1 MSNVDA
7 SDRVAIPP
15 VRARQRSVLV
25 VAPEPFY
32 EDRGTPIAVRH
43 VLEALAE
50 LGFEIH
56 LLTFPVGEPVELDGL
71 WTLRCSNPLGIRSVP
86 VGFSLR
92 KVVLDHALTA
102 LLWRRLRRGRY
113 ACIHAVEEMALPA
126 IVMGRRAGIPV
137 IYDMQSSLPEQLR
150 DHPLLGL
157 PPSQA
162 LLRRAETWMIRNAD
176 YVVSSTGL
184 AERVLARSTSGRHRD
199 WVFPGPEF
207 VVKATA
213 VDRLR
218 RRLDISSGSFV
229 VLYAGNFEEYQGVD
243 LLLEAIPGV
252 LRVRPDVVVLL
263 VGAKE
268 RDDFRLPSRAGVPE
282 EAIRVLERQPR
293 DALAAL
299 YELADVLVSPRVVG
313 SNIPLKVFDYLANGG
328 VIVATD
334 IAAHRT
340 VLNHDRAVLVAPT
353 PEGMA
358 DGILRVLEDPELADS
373 VRASAEAFGDKHLS
387 WDGFVESVRDV
398 YLRVGAFD

>member
-1 MSNVDA
+1 MT
-7 SDRVAIPP
+7 PP
-15 VRARQRSVLV
+15 IRGRRRRSVLI
-25 VAPEPFY
+25 VAPQPFY

-50 LGFEIH
+50 LGFELQ
-56 LLTFPVGEPVELDGL
+56 LLTFPVGEPVKIDGL
-71 WTLRCSNPLGIRSVP
+71 ETVRCSNPLGIRSVP

-92 KVVLDHALTA
+92 KVVLDQALTVT
-102 LLWRRLRRGRY
+102 LWRRLRRGSF

-126 IVMGRRAGIPV
+126 IVMGRRFGTPV

-150 DHPLLGL
+150 DHPLLGRL
-157 PPSQA
+157 PSQA

-184 AERVLARSTSGRHRD
+184 AELVLSRSSSGRHRD

-218 RRLDISSGSFV
+218 RRLDISSGSPV
-229 VLYAGNFEEYQGVD
+229 VLYTGNFEEYQGVD

-252 LRVRPDVVVLL
+252 LRVRPDVVFLL
-263 VGAKE
+263 VGAQD
-268 RDDFRLPSRAGVPE
+268 RDHFRLPSLAGVPK
-282 EAIRVLERQPR
+282 AAARVLERQPR
-293 DALAAL
+293 DTLAAL
-299 YELADVLVSPRVVG
+299 YELADVLVSPRVAG
-313 SNIPLKVFDYLANGG
+313 SNVPLKVFDYLANGG

-340 VLNHDRAVLVAPT
+340 VLSHDRAVLVAPT

-358 DGILRVLEDPELADS
+358 DGILRVLGEPELADQI
-373 VRASAEAFGDKHLS
+373 RASAEAFGEKHLS
-387 WDGFVESVRDV
+387 WDSFVESVRDV
-398 YLRVGAFD
+398 YQTVGAFV